1 METPNI
7 IAVAILAVAVVC
19 IIGVRIYTMKKNG
32 SKFTAEDFI
41 DMYAPNIIKVL
52 QDVIEI
58 LEVQESRF
66 PDKASYE
73 KEIIHLT
80 IEKIKEN
87 ATELGISSQLIDIT
101 DTEALSEVIYDL
113 LTSNSVEIFSV
124 LKPEVITQ
132 NKRLYE
138 EEVVT
143 ALGAAV

>member
-7 IAVAILAVAVVC
+7 IAVAIFAAAVVC
-19 IIGVRIYTMKKNG
+19 IIGVRIYSMNKNG
-32 SKFTAEDFI
+32 SKVTVEDFI
-41 DMYAPNIIKVL
+41 DMYASNIINVL
-52 QDVIEI
+52 KDVIEI

-73 KEIIHLT
+73 KEIIRLT

-87 ATELGISSQLIDIT
+87 ATELGIDSQLISLIGT
-101 DTEALSEVIYDL
+101 DALSEVVYDL
-113 LTSNSVEIFSV
+113 LTNNSIEIFSV
-124 LKPEVITQ
+124 LKPEIITQ

-138 EEVVT
+138 EEVIT